1 MLLFRVFRRMHCNG
15 IRHRLVEAEK
25 YLMVDSRFLEG
36 SKRHFEMNVVVA
48 AVAAAAYDAAGN
60 D

>member
-1 MLLFRVFRRMHCNG
+1 MHCNG